1 MSFNILE
8 GVRQSLNYPSL
19 QKIDPNT
26 QEVPKNKRSETTD
39 KFGQAAIP
47 AVLTGLYR
55 FVQSDEGAEE
65 VLAPGKTVNWVEK
78 IFHEHKKEVIERIAV
93 YASVPQRVAA
103 RGMNVIAKESI
114 KLVKERLH
122 NATPME
128 VKQFFHTQINTI
140 LAYLP
145 AELHTGEWL
154 HYSALDDNINKMKGP
169 ISSLVQE
176 IGAAFSNPASGK

>member
-8 GVRQSLNYPSL
+8 GVRQSLNYPPL

-26 QEVPKNKRSETTD
+26 QEVPKTKRSETTD

-65 VLAPGKTVNWVEK
+65 VLAPGRTVNWIEK
-78 IFHEHKKEVIERIAV
+78 IFHEHKKEVIERIAA
-93 YASVPQRVAA
+93 YASVPQRVTA
-103 RGMNVIAKESI
+103 RSMNVIAKESI
-114 KLVKERLH
+114 KMIKERLH
-122 NATPME
+122 DATPKE
-128 VKQFFHTQINTI
+128 LKQFFHNQINII

-145 AELHTGEWL
+145 AEVHTGEGL
-154 HYSALDDNINKMKGP
+154 DYSALDDNINKMKGP
-169 ISSLVQE
+169 ISSLVQG
-176 IGAAFSNPASGK
+176 IGTVFSNPVSGK